1 MSQQQNKSIKNTEN
15 NKKYYDTVEYLETS
29 PILYLTHSD
38 NLHTTHITISRPILS
53 FYLSKALLPL
63 TASSAPTPALHQ
75 RAPHSTHLDALSL
88 LACEGRLHHAVV
100 LAQHP
105 RFVDELHVVAP
116 GRGDAVAR
124 LLVLAGLLGRP
135 LRVVDVEDHV
145 AFAHVEVPGDDRG
158 SVNDLD
164 EQLLREG
171 LFSLSSLMS
180 VGQKRMRRIP
190 STRCWFD
197 VFFLIIN

>member
-1 MSQQQNKSIKNTEN
+1 M
-15 NKKYYDTVEYLETS
+15 
-29 PILYLTHSD
+29 
-38 NLHTTHITISRPILS
+38 
-53 FYLSKALLPL
+53 
-63 TASSAPTPALHQ
+63 
-75 RAPHSTHLDALSL
+75 
-88 LACEGRLHHAVV
+88 
-100 LAQHP
+100 
-105 RFVDELHVVAP
+105 
-116 GRGDAVAR
+116 AR

-135 LRVVDVEDHV
+135 LRVVYVEDHV